1 MPTVIEVAKCF
12 DLLFTAF
19 HTKEFKKSHQLNHW
33 RERDLL
39 PLIRVGLL
47 CYFGK
52 KALPEVEVS
61 TAWTKSGKSRIDFCI
76 ADTAVEFAVR
86 NPGKSYTNISA
97 STNTSE
103 VKKLLS
109 WKKGKSVL
117 VLFDFSDSPFTKQDL
132 QWYREHPSFG
142 KGNRTKNAYTV
153 LYFHV
158 VDPRTQE
165 LDMHLI
171 EVRRKSRTPSKA

>member
-1 MPTVIEVAKCF
+1 MTTVKEIASCF

-19 HTKEFKKSHQLNHW
+19 HTKEFQKSHQLTHW
-33 RERDLL
+33 RERELL

-47 CYFGK
+47 CHFGK
-52 KALPEVEVS
+52 KALPEVEID
-61 TAWTKSGKSRIDFCI
+61 TPWTKSGKSRIDFCI
-76 ADTAVEFAVR
+76 GDTAVEFAVR
-86 NPGKSYTNISA
+86 NPGKSYTNVSA

-103 VKKLLS
+103 VKKLIS

-117 VLFDFSDSPFTKQDL
+117 VLFDFSEKPFTWDEL

-142 KGNRTKNAYTV
+142 KGNRKKNAYTI
-153 LYFHV
+153 LYFYV
-158 VDPRTQE
+158 VSTKPLE

-171 EVRRKSRTPSKA
+171 EVRRKTRTPV